1 MTKDR
6 VCLYARKRI
15 SFWFSYLS
23 DCYFLAPIGVHKDL
37 NVHVTSPYHHLDETF
52 LSCFDIYQAT
62 IWLWASQA
70 LWYKEKCI
78 PGSSKNFQS
87 LDRYVLYYEAIKLA
101 YKRLLFFFFFLTFND
116 WLPQCPWNEATKES
130 LYAGLLSSLQYHLLP
145 QNSSPSVTLNY
156 SHSSN
161 LSVQFIPSCLC
172 MCYFLCLLPY
182 LCSSIRL
189 NPIYPKGSLKCH
201 RFSQTSQ
208 RTARGDTHLSSAS
221 AVLYP
226 HVCSSTDHRITMICL
241 HVCFPC

>member
-1 MTKDR
+1 MTKGR
-6 VCLYARKRI
+6 VCLYTRKRI
-15 SFWFSYLS
+15 SFRFSYLS

-70 LWYKEKCI
+70 LWYKEKCA

-101 YKRLLFFFFFLTFND
+101 YKRLLFFFFNFQWLTPPMPMEWSHKRIFIC
-116 WLPQCPWNEATKES
+116 WT
-130 LYAGLLSSLQYHLLP
+130 LSSLQYHLLP

-172 MCYFLCLLPY
+172 TCYFLCLLPY

-208 RTARGDTHLSSAS
+208 RTPRGDTHLSSAS

-226 HVCSSTDHRITMICL
+226 HICSSTDHRITMICL